1 MYQVL
6 ARKWR
11 PQIFEDLVGQQTV
24 TQTLENAIQ
33 SGKIAHA
40 FLFAGPRGTGKTTCA
55 RILAKALNCQSGAGP
70 VTRPCNQCASCVDIS
85 ASRSLDVLEIDGA
98 SNRGIDEVR
107 ELRDSAKYQAI
118 RDRFRIFIIDE
129 VHMLTTEAFN
139 ALLKI
144 LEEPPQH
151 VFFIFAT
158 TEIRK
163 VPETIKSR
171 CQVHDF
177 KKISDRILVQRLQYI
192 TEQEKIEIS
201 DKSLQLIA
209 LASEGG
215 LRDALGTLDQV
226 VAFSGMKV
234 EEKDVQVVLGLV
246 DTDVMIELGR
256 AIAAGDTG
264 AVLAIFEKISEYGID
279 YKIFYNELL
288 AFYRDLFL
296 ARFSMDSEDSRLR
309 ELAGSYEEVHLLRIC
324 HQLVTIQ
331 NLMRLSGNLRFLF
344 EVTLVRLTQIK
355 RMIPLE
361 ELAESLKKNS
371 QPLTSRPVSVAN
383 DSFQPR
389 PIAPLAAIK
398 PTEVFPAAT
407 SVENK
412 ISAPPAVQSMNVEP
426 IADDFFAVFI
436 SDLEQVN
443 PRLAAALEH
452 ASFVRS
458 DGKMS
463 FYVPETYFGMIK
475 LDQKT
480 QNDLETLLQQ
490 KLGMSIKVEIHR
502 GSAPVEKEAAKVS
515 TPETLVENDP
525 VVKEFVKTF
534 KGRISKIALNKERYS

>member
-11 PQIFEDLVGQQTV
+11 PQVFEDLVGQQTV
-24 TQTLENAIQ
+24 TQTLQNAIS

-55 RILAKALNCQSGAGP
+55 RILAKALNCQSSSAP
-70 VTRPCNQCASCVDIS
+70 VTTPCNQCPSCAEVA

-139 ALLKI
+139 ALLKT
-144 LEEPPQH
+144 LEEPPSH

-158 TEIRK
+158 TELRK

-177 KKISDRILVQRLQYI
+177 KKIPDRVLIQRLRFI

-201 DKSLQLIA
+201 DKCLEMISS
-209 LASEGG
+209 ASEGG

-246 DTDVMIELGR
+246 DSDVMIELGR
-256 AIAAGDTG
+256 AIANADTP
-264 AVLAIFEKISEYGID
+264 AVLSIFEKISEYGLD

-296 ARFSMDSEDSRLR
+296 ARFSASPKDERLK
-309 ELAGSYEEVHLLRIC
+309 ELAEAYDEVHLLRVC
-324 HQLVTIQ
+324 HQLVLIQ

-344 EVTLVRLTQIK
+344 EVTLVRLSQIK
-355 RMIPLE
+355 RMVPLE
-361 ELAESLKKNS
+361 ELAETLKKNK
-371 QPLTSRPVSVAN
+371 PGLTLRPEASAKPPSSPEPTFAAPRAPESKAAPARNVTSGAPSESGSVN
-383 DSFQPR
+383 
-389 PIAPLAAIK
+389 
-398 PTEVFPAAT
+398 
-407 SVENK
+407 
-412 ISAPPAVQSMNVEP
+412 PPAQME
-426 IADDFFAVFI
+426 DDFFAVFI

-443 PRLAAALEH
+443 ARLAAALEH
-452 ASFVRS
+452 ASVVRS
-458 DGKMS
+458 DGKMT
-463 FYVPETYFGMIK
+463 FYVPDTYFGMIK
-475 LDQKT
+475 LGPET
-480 QNDLETLLQQ
+480 QMDIETLLQK
-490 KLGMSIKVEIHR
+490 KLGAPISVEIRR
-502 GSAPVEKEAAKVS
+502 GNPPSEKEAGRVA

-525 VVKEFVKTF
+525 VVREFVKAF

>member
-11 PQIFEDLVGQQTV
+11 PQVFEDLVGQQTV
-24 TQTLENAIQ
+24 TQTLENAIT

-40 FLFAGPRGTGKTTCA
+40 FLFAGPRGVGKTTCA
-55 RILAKALNCQSGAGP
+55 RVLAKALNCQSSPGP
-70 VTRPCNQCASCVDIS
+70 VTRPCNECPSCADIA
-85 ASRSLDVLEIDGA
+85 ASRSMDVLEIDGA

-107 ELRDSAKYQAI
+107 ELRDSAKYQAM

-144 LEEPPQH
+144 LEEPPPH

-158 TEIRK
+158 TELRK

-177 KKISDRILVQRLQYI
+177 KKIPDRVLVQRLRHIVGQ
-192 TEQEKIEIS
+192 EQIEIS
-201 DKSLQLIA
+201 DKSLEMIA
-209 LASEGG
+209 SASEGG

-234 EEKDVQVVLGLV
+234 EEKDLQVVLGLV
-246 DTDVMIELGR
+246 DTEIMLELGS
-256 AIAAGDTG
+256 AIASGDSS
-264 AVLAIFEKISEYGID
+264 AVLSIFEKISEYGLD

-288 AFYRDLFL
+288 SFYRDLFL
-296 ARFSMDSEDSRLR
+296 VKFSTEGPEKRLQ
-309 ELAGSYEEVHLLRIC
+309 ELAASYDEVHLLRIC

-344 EVTLVRLTQIK
+344 EVTLVRLSQMK

-371 QPLTSRPVSVAN
+371 SPLPARPPAAPSYQPFRPLVTAPVSTA
-383 DSFQPR
+383 
-389 PIAPLAAIK
+389 APAQNSAA
-398 PTEVFPAAT
+398 PDGPQAAAT
-407 SVENK
+407 S
-412 ISAPPAVQSMNVEP
+412 

-436 SDLEQVN
+436 SDLEPIN
-443 PRLAAALEH
+443 SRLAAALEH
-452 ASFVRS
+452 ATFVRS
-458 DGKMS
+458 ESRMS
-463 FYVPETYFGMIK
+463 FYVPETYYAMVK
-475 LDQKT
+475 MDQKT
-480 QNDLETLLQQ
+480 QADLEELLQK
-490 KLGMSIKVEIHR
+490 KLGQPIKVEIHR
-502 GSAPVEKEAAKVS
+502 GSAPAEKEAAKVA

-534 KGRISKIALNKERYS
+534 KGRISKIVLNKERYS

>member
-11 PQIFEDLVGQQTV
+11 PQVFEDLVGQQTV
-24 TQTLENAIQ
+24 TQTLQNAIS

-55 RILAKALNCQSGAGP
+55 RILAKALNCQSSSAP
-70 VTRPCNQCASCVDIS
+70 VTKPCNQCPSCVDVS

-107 ELRDSAKYQAI
+107 ELRDSAKYQAM

-139 ALLKI
+139 ALLKT
-144 LEEPPQH
+144 LEEPPSH

-158 TEIRK
+158 TELRK

-177 KKISDRILVQRLQYI
+177 KKIVDRILIQRLRFI
-192 TEQEKIEIS
+192 TDQEKIEIS
-201 DKSLQLIA
+201 DKCLEMISS
-209 LASEGG
+209 ASEGG
-215 LRDALGTLDQV
+215 LRDALGILDQV

-234 EEKDVQVVLGLV
+234 DEKDVQVVLGLV
-246 DTDVMIELGR
+246 DTDVMIELGQ
-256 AIAAGDTG
+256 AIANGDTP
-264 AVLAIFEKISEYGID
+264 AVLSIFEKIIEYGLD

-296 ARFSMDSEDSRLR
+296 ARFSKTATDERLK
-309 ELAGSYEEVHLLRIC
+309 ELAAGYDEVHLLRIC
-324 HQLVTIQ
+324 HQLVLIQ

-344 EVTLVRLTQIK
+344 EVTLVRLSQIK
-355 RMIPLE
+355 RMIPLD
-361 ELAESLKKNS
+361 ELAETLKKNK
-371 QPLTSRPVSVAN
+371 PALTFRAEPPAKPAPAP
-383 DSFQPR
+383 SF
-389 PIAPLAAIK
+389 
-398 PTEVFPAAT
+398 
-407 SVENK
+407 N
-412 ISAPPAVQSMNVEP
+412 SAPPRAQESKSIPSVPPPDAPASPPPLNPTQAIE
-426 IADDFFAVFI
+426 DDFFAVFI

-443 PRLAAALEH
+443 ARLAAALEH
-452 ASFVRS
+452 ASVVRS
-458 DGKMS
+458 DGKMI
-463 FYVPETYFGMIK
+463 FYVPETYFAMIK
-475 LDQKT
+475 PGPETQLDIE
-480 QNDLETLLQQ
+480 NLLQQ
-490 KLGMSIKVEIHR
+490 KLGTPIAVEIRR
-502 GSAPVEKEAAKVS
+502 GNPPAEKEAGRVA

-525 VVKEFVKTF
+525 VVKEFVKAF